1 MKEIRYGIR
10 EIATKKIVLTYHT
23 ERDAVQFCGRLNRK
37 ANDEKFEIVKIVTTI
52 EIEEV
57 AQTSFFI
64 LFIEQ
69 MFTAPGHYP
78 DDFVNKLLTNK
89 IQRKTK
95 KVLTKKSATWYNEVA
110 PFFKLVFSNCEKK

>member
-1 MKEIRYGIR
+1 MCYNVDTIKKERKHKMKEIRYGIR

-57 AQTSFFI
+57 A
-64 LFIEQ
+64 
-69 MFTAPGHYP
+69 
-78 DDFVNKLLTNK
+78 
-89 IQRKTK
+89 
-95 KVLTKKSATWYNEVA
+95 
-110 PFFKLVFSNCEKK
+110 